1 MEREDFYTTV
11 QAAQRLHIKPATLAR
26 KLSERK
32 LAGVKVGRQWLI
44 KRKLWTLCLSHKRH
58 RVKWEESPES
68 GRHRSPVAIAQKKP
82 LQKRNPMHDA
92 PPSYPAPPWE
102 QPLHL

>member
-26 KLSERK
+26 KLSEHK

-44 KRKLWTLCLSHKRH
+44 KKE
-58 RVKWEESPES
+58 V
-68 GRHRSPVAIAQKKP
+68 V
-82 LQKRNPMHDA
+82 DA
-92 PPSYPAPPWE
+92 LLEPQAP
-102 QPLHL
+102 QG